1 MLGISTAALSD
12 YLVVRLTG
20 VLDIRTYRQ
29 ARDAVTSVALDH
41 HGAVIVDVDGLDVR
55 GDYAWAVFTSA
66 RWQVNQWPDFPIVLV
81 SSDAVRRRRLAGL
94 SIARY
99 VPVFESVAAAAAA
112 IAEGTC
118 RYRHRA
124 RARFARH
131 DGGLRAAQMFVRNNL
146 MAWSMF
152 DKIPLTTMLAT
163 VFIEN
168 ASSYAGDG
176 CDLRLEGSDDEV
188 VVAVSDSCA
197 ARVGRRDRVPACIPA
212 GLDIVAS
219 LCRRWGST
227 QTSDGR
233 IVWAHID
240 SGNRPPRSGGVVE
253 DQAQRIALAGAYH

>member
-1 MLGISTAALSD
+1 MLAVSTAALSD
-12 YLVVRLTG
+12 YLVVRLSG
-20 VLDIRTYRQ
+20 VLDVCTYRQ
-29 ARDAVTSVALDH
+29 ARNAVTKVALEQPA
-41 HGAVIVDVDGLDVR
+41 AVIVDVDCLDVC

-66 RWQVNQWPDFPIVLV
+66 RWQVNQWPDVPIVLV
-81 SSDAVRRRRLAGL
+81 SSEAVRRRRLAGMAV
-94 SIARY
+94 ARY

-112 IAEGTC
+112 IAEGNC

-124 RARFARH
+124 RARFAQH
-131 DGGLRAAQMFVRNNL
+131 DGGLRAAQMFVRNHL

-152 DKIPLTTMLAT
+152 DRIALTTMLAT

-168 ASSYAGDG
+168 ASSYVGDG

-188 VVAVSDSCA
+188 VVAVSDSCTA
-197 ARVGRRDRVPACIPA
+197 QVSRRDRVPACIPA